1 MLNLTSVRI
10 LVLACAA
17 SLGLVLSIV
26 PLAAQATM
34 KSPQQVMNALATFP
48 RTVLHTQIL
57 INAKNYARLPH
68 ENGEVKEGT
77 EALEK
82 SIADEPAGFKAKVEP
97 LLKKADA
104 DSEAIADAANTHDDA
119 KLASAHAAYE
129 NSVKL
134 LLAAFPASV
143 QPPLPKPPKS

>member
-1 MLNLTSVRI
+1 MSTSTKVRI
-10 LVLACAA
+10 SLIACAA
-17 SLGLVLSIV
+17 SLSLALCIG
-26 PLAAQATM
+26 PAAAQETM

-57 INAKNYARLPH
+57 IAAKNYPRLPH

-82 SIADEPAGFKAKVEP
+82 SIAAEPAAFKAKVEP

-104 DSEAIADAANTHDDA
+104 DSQGIADAANAHDDA
-119 KLASAHAAYE
+119 KLASAHAAYAS
-129 NSVKL
+129 SVKL

-143 QPPLPKPPKS
+143 QPPPPAPPKN